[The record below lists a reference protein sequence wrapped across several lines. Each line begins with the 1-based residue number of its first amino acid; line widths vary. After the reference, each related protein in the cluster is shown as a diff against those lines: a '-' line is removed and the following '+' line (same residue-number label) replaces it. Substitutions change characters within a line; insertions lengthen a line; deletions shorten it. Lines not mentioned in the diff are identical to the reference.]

1 MYLPNYEVNIGR
13 VTYTYLPWED
23 VGDDVIKIWHD
34 IKDSDGTIF
43 DGDWSPYK
51 VPTLEEFTTFC
62 HKIEERRVKDDE
74 A

>member
-43 DGDWSPYK
+43 DGD
-51 VPTLEEFTTFC
+51 
-62 HKIEERRVKDDE
+62 
-74 A
+74 